1 MANQTNKTS
10 SNKKTESLTKNTTS
24 TTRNTRKTST
34 QSSTSKSSNTK
45 STTTKRKYTKR
56 TTQDD
61 DTITKLK
68 NAGILLSVGDTQI
81 KSNQTK
87 TSSQNKVDKQVEKVV
102 KSTHWVTL
110 LCVIMFLIIGI
121 VAGFFTYQVIT
132 KEDKFQLIGDKEITI
147 NVGDTYE
154 EKGITIIAFGK
165 DISDKVVITGT
176 VDTTTEGT
184 YNIVYTVDNFKY
196 KDVKRIRTINVVSD
210 N

>member
-24 TTRNTRKTST
+24 ITRNTRKTTT
-34 QSSTSKSSNTK
+34 QSSASKSSNTK
-45 STTTKRKYTKR
+45 SNTTKRKYTKR
-56 TTQDD
+56 TTKDD

-81 KSNQTK
+81 KSNQIK

-102 KSTHWVTL
+102 KSTHWGTL

-121 VAGFFTYQVIT
+121 VAGFFTYKVIT

-147 NVGDTYE
+147 NLGDTYE

-196 KDVKRIRTINVVSD
+196 KDVKRIRTINVVSG

>member
-1 MANQTNKTS
+1 MPNQTNKTS
-10 SNKKTESLTKNTTS
+10 ANKKTESLTKNTTG
-24 TTRNTRKTST
+24 TTRNTRKTTT
-34 QSSTSKSSNTK
+34 QSNTSKSSNSK

-56 TTQDD
+56 TTKDD

-68 NAGILLSVGDTQI
+68 NAGILLSVEDVGQKGNTS
-81 KSNQTK
+81 KK
-87 TSSQNKVDKQVEKVV
+87 SSQRKVEKQID
-102 KSTHWVTL
+102 KTIKNTHWATL
-110 LCVIMFLIIGI
+110 LFVIIFLIIGI
-121 VAGFFTYQVIT
+121 VAGFFTYKVIT

-165 DISDKVVITGT
+165 DISNKVVITGT

-196 KDVKRIRTINVVSD
+196 KDVKRIRTINVVSG

>member
-10 SNKKTESLTKNTTS
+10 SNKKTESLAKNATS
-24 TTRNTRKTST
+24 TTRNTRKTTT

-45 STTTKRKYTKR
+45 SNTTKRKYTKR
-56 TTQDD
+56 TTKDD

-81 KSNQTK
+81 KNNQTK
-87 TSSQNKVDKQVEKVV
+87 TSSQNKVDKQVAKVV

-121 VAGFFTYQVIT
+121 VAGFFTYKVIT
-132 KEDKFQLIGDKEITI
+132 KEDRFQLIGDKEITI

-196 KDVKRIRTINVVSD
+196 KNVKRIRTINVVSG

>member
-1 MANQTNKTS
+1 MANPTNKTS

-24 TTRNTRKTST
+24 TTRNTRKTTT

-87 TSSQNKVDKQVEKVV
+87 TSSQNKVDKQVETVV

-121 VAGFFTYQVIT
+121 VAGFFTYKVIT

-196 KDVKRIRTINVVSD
+196 KDVKRIRTINVVSG